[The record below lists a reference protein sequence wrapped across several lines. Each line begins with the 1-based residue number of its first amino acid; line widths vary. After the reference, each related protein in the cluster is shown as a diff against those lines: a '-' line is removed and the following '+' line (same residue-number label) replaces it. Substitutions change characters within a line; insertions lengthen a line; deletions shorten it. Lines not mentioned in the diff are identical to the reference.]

1 MIETSKAMP
10 NSDELYRS
18 HNKILIVLSKINAWE
33 YSKRKQKYP
42 GRFKT
47 NEEKNRVTERMINDE
62 KKLTLLFLITLGSEL
77 SSGDH
82 SPLEYGSCGES
93 DGFNSDSCKLG
104 PNSNSL

>member
-1 MIETSKAMP
+1 MP

-47 NEEKNRVTERMINDE
+47 NEEKNRVTERMIND
-62 KKLTLLFLITLGSEL
+62 
-77 SSGDH
+77 
-82 SPLEYGSCGES
+82 
-93 DGFNSDSCKLG
+93 
-104 PNSNSL
+104 